1 MSLGPCCKQR
11 AFVTDKTLR
20 QIKAE
25 RLNKTRT
32 TNQGPVALCLPWDS
46 TFYSTALFCSS
57 TGVFGRKKKKNL
69 SVVFEITSI
78 GLEIAGRWPC
88 KVDQRV
94 DRPCHIVLDEDPA
107 LKCPETAGG
116 QVLAHFSMTFFSQI
130 QFALQSRRADFG
142 HSERMRL

>member
-1 MSLGPCCKQR
+1 M
-11 AFVTDKTLR
+11 
-20 QIKAE
+20 
-25 RLNKTRT
+25 
-32 TNQGPVALCLPWDS
+32 
-46 TFYSTALFCSS
+46 
-57 TGVFGRKKKKNL
+57 
-69 SVVFEITSI
+69 VFEITSI

-130 QFALQSRRADFG
+130 QFALQSRRAEAFRENEAVIYIMFWLV
-142 HSERMRL
+142 SALTFLTRMSTVL